1 MTSRI
6 RRAVF
11 ALLAAVAVALPIV
24 IASELK
30 ADAQTSGTCYF
41 TTAPAAQATGLPTFP
56 LCDSLNSIFVD
67 NMAFNGT
74 IWDRVRV
81 DGNTSGTLKT
91 TAGGATRT
99 KLGATLGTC
108 TSIAIGAVRLARV
121 FFASAAAQTGTL
133 TIYDEAGSPTC
144 AAADAVYVSAAHAI
158 ATVPDDEQIPL
169 SLGAAYAWTTAVMA
183 GQVYATT
190 N

>member
-1 MTSRI
+1 MRVRI
-6 RRAVF
+6 IGAFV
-11 ALLAAVAVALPIV
+11 AVAVTLTAALPIV
-24 IASELK
+24 VISELK

-41 TTAPAAQATGLPTFP
+41 TTAPATQTAGLPTLP
-56 LCDSLNSIFVD
+56 LCDSLNSIFTD

-74 IWDRVRV
+74 IWDRVRL
-81 DGNTSGTLKT
+81 DADSSGTLKT
-91 TAGGATRT
+91 TAGGAVRT
-99 KLGATLGTC
+99 KLSATLGTC

-133 TIYDEAGSPTC
+133 TVYDEGASPTC
-144 AAADAVYVSAAHAI
+144 AAADVVYVSAAHAI

-169 SLGAAYAWTTAVMA
+169 SAGAAYAWTTAVMA